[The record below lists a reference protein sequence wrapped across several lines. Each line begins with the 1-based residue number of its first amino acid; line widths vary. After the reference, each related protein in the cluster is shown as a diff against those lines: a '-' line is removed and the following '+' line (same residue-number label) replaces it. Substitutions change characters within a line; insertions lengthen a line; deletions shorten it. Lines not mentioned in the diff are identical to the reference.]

1 MISCS
6 ADNTRNLLGKGR
18 NRAKGNLLFAC
29 STLLEGASCV
39 MTVIEQMCDRN
50 TVCYFNEEL
59 LFVCGTEKFKSSRKQ
74 SEVTYWLV
82 SCSCF

>member
-1 MISCS
+1 
-6 ADNTRNLLGKGR
+6 
-18 NRAKGNLLFAC
+18 
-29 STLLEGASCV
+29 

-59 LFVCGTEKFKSSRKQ
+59 LFVRGTEKFKSSRKQ

-82 SCSCF
+82 SWSCF